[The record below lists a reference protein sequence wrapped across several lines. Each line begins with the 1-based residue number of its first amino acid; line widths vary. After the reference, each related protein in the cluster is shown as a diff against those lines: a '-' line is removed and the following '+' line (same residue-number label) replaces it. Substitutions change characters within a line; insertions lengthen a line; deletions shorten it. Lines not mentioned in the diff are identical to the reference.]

1 MKRILYIGGFEL
13 PDKNAAAQ
21 RVISNGKALRSLGHD
36 VMFVGLTK
44 SVPKSYR
51 YQNFECR
58 EIVYPEGKRAWISFL
73 LSIREESKFIE
84 EYNPDVLI
92 LYNYPA
98 FKFLFLKNKYKKKII
113 IADVTE
119 WYEASGLSLFSTIK
133 RLDVWLRM
141 KIIHPRINGLIVISD
156 YLEAYYK
163 NKVEKVIN
171 IPPLV
176 DVDEEK
182 WKSEKKQISKES
194 YNLVYAGSPGAGNKD
209 RLDLL
214 ISALEKVR
222 IQTGKDIH
230 IDIIG
235 LTKQE
240 YIINF
245 GKSPTENLSAAYI
258 HFHGRVSHSAALEYV
273 KNADYSIFLR
283 NNNLTNTA
291 GFPTKFVESITAGT
305 PVLTNASSNLS
316 NYFVKHS
323 EIGYL
328 IPSLAESDIASGI
341 ELAVSNSKEEV
352 YRMKEYC
359 SKSNLFFYNRYEKDF
374 KDLLDG

>member
-44 SVPKSYR
+44 SVPKSFR

-98 FKFLFLKNKYKKKII
+98 FKFLFLKNKYKNKII

-163 NKVEKVIN
+163 NKVKKVIN

-182 WKSEKKQISKES
+182 WKSEKKQISMES

-222 IQTGKDIH
+222 IQSGKDIH

-235 LTKQE
+235 LTKQQ

-245 GKSPTENLSAAYI
+245 GKAPIENLSAAYI

-305 PVLTNASSNLS
+305 PVLTNASSNIS
-316 NYFVKHS
+316 DYFVKHS

-328 IPSLAESDIASGI
+328 IPSLAEADIASGI

-359 SKSNLFFYNRYEKDF
+359 FKSNLFFYNRYEKDF

>member
-1 MKRILYIGGFEL
+1 MKKILYIGGFEL

-44 SVPKSYR
+44 SAPKSFQ

-58 EIVYPEGKRAWISFL
+58 EIVYPKGKKAWISFL
-73 LSIREESKFIE
+73 FSIRKESKFIE

-98 FKFLFLKNKYKKKII
+98 FKFLFLINKYRKKII
-113 IADVTE
+113 IGDVTE

-141 KIIHPRINGLIVISD
+141 RIIHPRINGLIVISD

-182 WKSEKKQISKES
+182 WQSEKKQTSMES

-235 LTKQE
+235 LTKQQ

-245 GKSPTENLSAAYI
+245 GKSPTEILNAAYI
-258 HFHGRVSHSAALEYV
+258 HFHGRVSHSAALKYV
-273 KNADYSIFLR
+273 QNADYSIFLR

-305 PVLTNASSNLS
+305 PVLTNASSNIS
-316 NYFVKHS
+316 NYFVEHS

-328 IPSLAESDIASGI
+328 IRSLAVNDIASGI
-341 ELAVSNSKEEV
+341 VLAVSNSKEEI

-359 SKSNLFFYNRYEKDF
+359 SKSNLFFYNRYENDF